1 MQASPARLT
10 MMAAA
15 LYLSWVAAT
24 YLLEGLPRTLLRPE
38 ATALRAAYALVANI
52 TVGLGGSA
60 VVLVWLARRH
70 PASAAAAG
78 FGHARRTLVGVL
90 GGAAL
95 GGVTYWVQAPPP
107 RPPAALLNA
116 FAQVIPVSAA
126 EVVVCW
132 SVTAAVIARVRP
144 SATARRARLLALG
157 PGAVL
162 FGLYHVAHSPP
173 FSSAAMIALLTGVGI
188 VSGVFYAVSGD
199 VHGTVVFH
207 NFLAL
212 FGVLE
217 AMERAGRPAHVTHL
231 QAPLQVMALATLVV
245 MVALHGVVRR
255 ARARTTSPG

>member
-1 MQASPARLT
+1 

-15 LYLSWVAAT
+15 LYLGWVAAT

-38 ATALRAAYALVANI
+38 ATALRAVYALVTNI

-60 VVLVWLARRH
+60 AVLVWLARRH

-78 FGHARRTLVGVL
+78 FGYARRAVVGVL
-90 GGAAL
+90 VGATL
-95 GGVTYWVQAPPP
+95 GAVAYWAQAPPP
-107 RPPAALLNA
+107 RPPAVLINA
-116 FAQVIPVSAA
+116 FAQVITVSAA

-132 SVTAAVIARVRP
+132 SVTAAVIAGAHP

-173 FSSAAMIALLTGVGI
+173 FNSAAMIGLLTGVGI
-188 VSGVFYAVSGD
+188 VTGVFYVVTGD
-199 VHGTVVFH
+199 VHSTVVFH

-212 FGVLE
+212 FGVLD
-217 AMERAGRPAHVTHL
+217 AIERAGRPEHFTQL
-231 QAPLQVMALATLVV
+231 QAPLVVMALATLVA
-245 MVALHGVVRR
+245 MLALHGAVRR
-255 ARARTTSPG
+255 TSARPSSPG